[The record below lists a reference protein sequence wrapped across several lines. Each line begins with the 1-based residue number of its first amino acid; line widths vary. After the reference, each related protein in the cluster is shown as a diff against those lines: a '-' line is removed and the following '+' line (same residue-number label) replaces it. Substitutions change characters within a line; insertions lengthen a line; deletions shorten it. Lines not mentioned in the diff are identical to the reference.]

1 MKKYFDVF
9 VYTGFFVVLILLSL
23 VSGSSVDWHWHLL
36 NVGKMSLTFL
46 YLVSSAFVVSLPSL
60 LITFIEN
67 RRG

>member
-60 LITFIEN
+60 LIMFIEK